1 MHGPFHDAMAALLGV
16 DGDGALPG
24 IDPAA
29 DFRRDDAGDAAT
41 VRALNAAF
49 LIALTGAG
57 HPSHAAARRLLSS
70 TGGRW
75 APVAAF
81 YAEGVGAV
89 AKEIEERSRDGEF
102 VARLQTLATKAS
114 AADPDALAEESWS
127 VFFPE
132 GTGIRGRVREQ
143 VAALRRQRTV
153 TLGSSSRKPR
163 LTDPG
168 RQLLFTANVLLT
180 APRSPLGE
188 LPGGA
193 ELRRAV
199 AAAQDEPQQY
209 WYDHPIPLDVRPEH
223 NEILHGLR
231 GLEAAAAYEVERGNL
246 RRDSRLT
253 CVLSVSTTHDGL
265 QPIAR
270 RYLASELARA
280 GGLSHLDVYAFTE
293 ADTRRLVERVLVPAA
308 ARYHPDEDDAA
319 GLLTVLGVD
328 GEYGRHYSFLK
339 AIAALWHVLIDPSI
353 GATFKIDLDQVFPQQ
368 ALVDESGASAFEHLC
383 SPRWGADGVDSSGR
397 PVHLGMIAGALVNE
411 RDIGSSLFTPDV
423 SYPSGPLHP
432 ADYIFFS
439 PLPQA
444 LSTEA
449 EMMTRYTPRGPD
461 GTREVLERVHV
472 TGGTNGILVDSLRRF
487 RPFTPSFIARAE
499 DQAYALATFPAQD
512 ARLGYVH
519 QEGLVMRH
527 DKESFAAE
535 AVEAARIGKL
545 IGDHARILLFSA
557 YARLLTED
565 VGVLKRLLDPFT
577 GCFISTT
584 PTTVTLLRFA
594 LTAAGMFAADLD
606 HDGLD
611 FVIGGASRLR
621 GALRLIDS
629 GEMERRWVEERRGWD
644 LYYDTLASLEEGI
657 RRGDV
662 AALALKA
669 ETVRIVGATALR
681 AGQR

>member
-1 MHGPFHDAMAALLGV
+1 MPRPFDDAMAALLGV
-16 DGDGALPG
+16 EGGGALPD
-24 IDPAA
+24 IDPASH
-29 DFRRDDAGDAAT
+29 FRRDRAGDAGTA
-41 VRALNAAF
+41 RALNAAF

-57 HPSHAAARRLLSS
+57 HPSHAAARHFLSA
-70 TGGRW
+70 TVGRW

-81 YAEGVGAV
+81 YAEGVTAV
-89 AKEIEERSRDGEF
+89 AEEIETHDPDF
-102 VARLQTLATKAS
+102 VRRLETLAGRVPAT
-114 AADPDALAEESWS
+114 DPDGLAEETWA

-132 GTGIRGRVREQ
+132 GTGIRGVHER

-153 TLGSSSRKPR
+153 TLDGSSATRP

-180 APRSPLGE
+180 VPSPPLGE
-188 LPGGA
+188 LPSDPD
-193 ELRRAV
+193 LRRAL
-199 AAAQDEPQQY
+199 AAALDEPQRY
-209 WYDHPIPLDVRPEH
+209 WYDHPIPLDVKPEH

-231 GLEAAAAYEVERGNL
+231 GLEAAAAFEVERGNL
-246 RRDSRLT
+246 PRDTRLT

-270 RYLASELARA
+270 RYLEHELARA

-308 ARYHPDEDDAA
+308 ACYHPEEDDAA
-319 GLLTVLGVD
+319 ELLTVVGVD

-339 AIAALWHVLIDPSI
+339 AIAALWQVLVDPNTR
-353 GATFKIDLDQVFPQQ
+353 ATFKIDLDQVFPQE
-368 ALVDESGASAFEHLC
+368 ALVAETGASAFEHLC

-397 PVHLGMIAGALVNE
+397 RVHLGMIAGTLVNQ
-411 RDIGSSLFTPDV
+411 RDIGASLFTPDV
-423 SYPSGPLHP
+423 PYPSGPLHP
-432 ADYIFFS
+432 PEYIFFS

-461 GTREVLERVHV
+461 GTQEVLERVHV
-472 TGGTNGILVDSLRRF
+472 TGGTTGILVQSLRRF

-499 DQAYALATFPAQD
+499 DQAYALATFPAPD
-512 ARLGYVH
+512 ARLTYLH
-519 QEGLVMRH
+519 QDGLVMRH

-535 AVEAARIGKL
+535 AVEAARVGKL

-565 VGVLKRLLDPFT
+565 VGVLKRLVDPFT
-577 GCFISTT
+577 GCFISTA

-594 LTAAGMFAADLD
+594 LTAASMFGAGKDQ
-606 HDGLD
+606 DGLD
-611 FVIGGASRLR
+611 FVMGGASRLR

-629 GEMERRWVEERRGWD
+629 GEMERRLVEERRGWD

-657 RRGDV
+657 RRGD
-662 AALALKA
+662 AEALALKA
-669 ETVRIVGATALR
+669 EAVRLVGAASVR
-681 AGQR
+681 AAPR